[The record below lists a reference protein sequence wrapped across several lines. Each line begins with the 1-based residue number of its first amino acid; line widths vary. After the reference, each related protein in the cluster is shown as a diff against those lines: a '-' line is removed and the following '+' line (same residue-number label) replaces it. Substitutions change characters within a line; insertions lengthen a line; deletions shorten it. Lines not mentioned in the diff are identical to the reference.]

1 MSFENE
7 MEILTIIN
15 TVLVWLILIILV
27 IKPYLQKF
35 TITIDRTFWE
45 KKPYG
50 FHITKWQ
57 YAKGTAPNN
66 GRGVFHFRWR
76 NPKNLTDDI
85 AKAKK

>member
-1 MSFENE
+1 
-7 MEILTIIN
+7 METLTIIN
-15 TVLVWLILIILV
+15 TVLVYFILIFFV
-27 IKPYLQKF
+27 TKQNLQKL

-57 YAKGTAPNN
+57 YAKEITPNN
-66 GRGVFHFRWR
+66 GIVVFHFRWR
-76 NPKNLTDDI
+76 NPNNITDDI